1 MPNSFNP
8 EVSVSLRS
16 KQPGFEQMT
25 TSYANTIDKRPK
37 TWQIMTHDKQRPDLW
52 HLFIVNNPPICTV
65 PFVKQP
71 SFALLDTCE
80 DDNGLTN

>member
-1 MPNSFNP
+1 
-8 EVSVSLRS
+8 
-16 KQPGFEQMT
+16 
-25 TSYANTIDKRPK
+25 
-37 TWQIMTHDKQRPDLW
+37 MTHDKQRPDLW
-52 HLFIVNNPPICTV
+52 HLFIVNNPPIYTV